1 MHDWAWCAAPHLPY
15 IEKDRSDMIRHK
27 RPEDERA
34 QPMHNSIG
42 ATGHFR
48 PIAELAPDAVVAANR
63 EGRIRLVNRQ
73 TEALFGYPQWDLLGQ
88 PIERLIPDRFRA
100 AHEQHRAGYAAAPRT
115 RPMGAALYLF
125 GRCRSNRE
133 KCLQAGASDY
143 LAKPV
148 NTEQRLSSLRIWFH
162 R

>member
-1 MHDWAWCAAPHLPY
+1 
-15 IEKDRSDMIRHK
+15 MIRHK
-27 RPEDERA
+27 RPEGERA
-34 QPMHNSIG
+34 QPRHNSIG

-48 PIAELAPDAVVAANR
+48 AIAGLAPDAVVTANR
-63 EGRIRLVNRQ
+63 EGRIQLVNRQ
-73 TEALFGYPQWDLLGQ
+73 TEAVFGFPQRDLLGQ

-100 AHEQHRAGYAAAPRT
+100 AHEQHRAEYVAAPRT

-125 GRCRSNRE
+125 GRCRNDRE
-133 KCLQAGASDY
+133 KCLEAGASDY

-148 NTEQRLSSLRIWFH
+148 NTEQLLSSLRTWLH

>member
-1 MHDWAWCAAPHLPY
+1 
-15 IEKDRSDMIRHK
+15 MIRYK

-48 PIAELAPDAVVAANR
+48 ACADLAPDAQITANR

-73 TEALFGYPQWDLLGQ
+73 TEAVFGYPQRDLPGQ
-88 PIERLIPDRFRA
+88 PIERLIPDRFRV
-100 AHEQHRAGYAAAPRT
+100 AHEQHRAEHAAAPCT

-125 GRCRSNRE
+125 GRCRNDRE
-133 KCLQAGASDY
+133 ECLQAGASDY

-148 NTEQRLSSLRIWFH
+148 NTQQRLPSLRM
-162 R
+162 